1 MIRKNRNKII
11 IGAVLSAICIGGII
25 WRISY
30 INHRFPEETIIET
43 QYGESGELQQN
54 VEMMVVNQEF
64 VPFKTEKDR
73 PDETAFEG
81 YNYIAIVQLKNT
93 GKEEVKVDLTSLY
106 IGTMGYSNGIDLEK
120 YLEWNEDTRT
130 LHPVLQSQETLEV
143 NLVYE
148 LLTISWKKKDWPHV
162 TEQPYYLQKINYPYL
177 YKWKCS
183 DL

>member
-11 IGAVLSAICIGGII
+11 IGAVLSTICIGGIL

-43 QYGESGELQQN
+43 PYGESGELQQD
-54 VEMMVVNQEF
+54 VEMTVVNQKF

-73 PDETAFEG
+73 PD
-81 YNYIAIVQLKNT
+81 
-93 GKEEVKVDLTSLY
+93 DLTSLY